1 MRSSYNGGAET
12 PGHSITRQGDRC
24 LVRFSHPCEREIV
37 VSAEALKQ
45 FGEKDLYELCLDD
58 LRQSLAACRLE
69 LARYGEPGAFCV
81 RWKKD

>member
-1 MRSSYNGGAET
+1 MRSSYNGGLET
-12 PGHSITRQGDRC
+12 LEHSITRQGDRC